1 MVGVSELALVLATP
15 QFPPAQLVS
24 KFFTNAEKH
33 CAYFFFVG
41 TCSANTST
49 QYFALN
55 SLMKRGSLGGVYK
68 SSFVNGMTVN
78 APKLARDPQVLTAAH
93 QRIAF
98 ARLGR
103 SGDARRVEVL
113 LLPARDRDQAIW
125 RMLSMSASTVGG
137 RGTSTHRPI
146 QINAYSLLT
155 TLGPTFVGLR
165 GASPHAPGP
174 NALLSMRRYLIS
186 GR

>member
-1 MVGVSELALVLATP
+1 
-15 QFPPAQLVS
+15 
-24 KFFTNAEKH
+24 
-33 CAYFFFVG
+33 
-41 TCSANTST
+41 
-49 QYFALN
+49 
-55 SLMKRGSLGGVYK
+55 MKRGSLGDVSK
-68 SSFVNGMTVN
+68 RWPVCEVAVNT
-78 APKLARDPQVLTAAH
+78 PKLARNPQILTAAH
-93 QRIAF
+93 QRIAL

-125 RMLSMSASTVGG
+125 RMLSKSACTVEG
-137 RGTSTHRPI
+137 RETSTHRPI

-155 TLGPTFVGLR
+155 TFGPTFVGLR